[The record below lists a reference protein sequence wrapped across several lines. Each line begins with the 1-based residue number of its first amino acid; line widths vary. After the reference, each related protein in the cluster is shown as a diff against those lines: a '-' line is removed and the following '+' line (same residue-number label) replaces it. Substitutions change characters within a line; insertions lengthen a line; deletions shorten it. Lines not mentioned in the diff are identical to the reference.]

1 MVKWDIMLISGKIY
15 NPKSDNKEEK
25 MDEKKKPLGVYLAR
39 ILLIPAA
46 AGFLTLFVINFAL
59 TVSALVLLSAGLLCL
74 PVGLLDLTKIIK
86 VLKVASD
93 LSPVALAAF
102 GAFMLCAGVFLAFF
116 LCIFSP
122 FSVRLLYRYI
132 AAVKNER
139 WRRIYSNFS
148 FLRLLVI
155 SLVFSFLS
163 LGAFIELYR
172 IDTERGYQGTVIKE
186 SLEFPVAKYLYI
198 STSGLDYELKSYDGE
213 KILVEYTN
221 DMPIIVEESSEDY
234 LKLTQDDSFTL
245 SLFARDQ
252 FSYKMTVWLPLND
265 YREFHLSSGS
275 GSITLEETPSRYTR
289 LRTRSGSIYVNNG
302 DKEINAATISG
313 SIFCSYC
320 NFAATGSF
328 ESGKGDIEV
337 CMPEKSGVEL
347 RFRTDS
353 GWLDGG
359 LMGLDERFY
368 GSLDMQ
374 KPSDLS
380 NYLYVTTVSGGL
392 ILDALKEP

>member
-1 MVKWDIMLISGKIY
+1 
-15 NPKSDNKEEK
+15 

-74 PVGLLDLTKIIK
+74 PVGLLDMTKIIR

-93 LSPVALAAF
+93 LSPVSLAAI
-102 GAFMLCAGVFLAFF
+102 GAFMLCAGVFLGFF
-116 LCIFSP
+116 LCNFSP

-148 FLRLLVI
+148 FLRLTVI
-155 SLVFSFLS
+155 SLVFSLLS
-163 LGAFIELYR
+163 FGVFMWLHYTDA
-172 IDTERGYQGTVIKE
+172 ERGYQSTVVKE
-186 SLEFPVAKYLYI
+186 SLAFPAARYLYI
-198 STSGLDYELKSYDGE
+198 STSGLDFEIKSYDGE
-213 KILVEYTN
+213 EILVEYTN

-245 SLFARDQ
+245 SLFAKEQ

-265 YREFHLSSGS
+265 YREFYLSSGS
-275 GSITLEETPSRYTR
+275 GNITLEETPSLYTK
-289 LRTRSGSIYVNNG
+289 LRTRSGSIYISNG
-302 DKEINAATISG
+302 DKEINAATVSG
-313 SIFCSYC
+313 SISCSYSE
-320 NFAATGSF
+320 FSAAGSF
-328 ESGKGDIEV
+328 ESGKGNIKV
-337 CMPEKSGVEL
+337 SMPEKSGVEL

-359 LMGLDERFY
+359 LMGLDGRFY

-374 KPSDLS
+374 KPSELS

-392 ILDALKEP
+392 ILDVLKEP